1 VDLKERAQNLLNQ
14 LLSAVAEIKPLN
26 DLSDVTINQCSEI
39 LQLASAK
46 VVLLIQSTC
55 ADLASPEK
63 KELAMTIISDFYDQV
78 FMVVEIP
85 FIPKILQ
92 PIFQKLIKQI
102 LLLVVDG
109 AINGLV
115 TTFRNTGIICK

>member
-1 VDLKERAQNLLNQ
+1 
-14 LLSAVAEIKPLN
+14 
-26 DLSDVTINQCSEI
+26 
-39 LQLASAK
+39 
-46 VVLLIQSTC
+46 
-55 ADLASPEK
+55 
-63 KELAMTIISDFYDQV
+63 MTIISDFYDQV